1 MAGGDEG
8 ADLVAAVPDERRVW
22 ELLVR
27 DFEWTVPEH
36 HIVSVRRGAGG
47 GDRPSRLQI
56 FEMAATTVLAHLRP
70 EFAWFVTENRPDH
83 GIDFVGIQQFLEDDD
98 LGIAAAITVGGQCK
112 KRERVDEIVGELA
125 GPLLSMAEALDP
137 TFFVVALSARLDR
150 GRVQRARRTLERQLN
165 RHVHIFDRDQI
176 EGLIGQHLD
185 VVIPILSLGLEPS
198 EVGEVLR
205 YFEARSGAVPPPTV
219 TVTAERRVLAGI
231 PFAVRVDIRW
241 ALASSPEAR
250 LRWRPSPELEASGA
264 VTLIGPVGGDAPD
277 GVPLAA
283 GFVADDPLRASC
295 QLDLL
300 SYAVGTVDLGTL
312 EVSFSNPDVAGGKRL
327 DLGVVEVVETMRP
340 RFFDRPY
347 RVSLKRLDSEY
358 RRALSGFVSSIAVVG
373 PGGSGKSRL
382 CEEFAIERRRHGAVV
397 VSVKQIKTHEA
408 AHRLLADLLVAL
420 AGRDVGTGDPADGV
434 IEAVAQYDRSL
445 ADRAEFAI
453 RSVIG
458 TRPTN
463 AVDGGEQS
471 LISVVLVLL
480 AAQARASP
488 LILHLQDLHWCGAD
502 TLQLLER
509 IAWQLNQLT
518 ESMSTLDGQ
527 APNGVLLLFEGRV
540 REEGPRDGDS
550 WSSASFEAFL
560 DRIACPV
567 VKCPSL
573 SRKDGRAFVRLLFE
587 GRHNAHRLVDD
598 GLLRLQEEVMDCI
611 DSAAGG
617 NPFHTLEQVRFLRD
631 LGVLGR
637 NPRTGLLYLVRP
649 DFTTPVFPDTVF
661 ESIELRWRYIK
672 SSAPELAQLLWGCAL
687 IEDRIPA
694 GLFRHLWSELAPD
707 VSVKDIEGTDMLW
720 TGDGDG
726 QDVVFRHE
734 NYFRT
739 LRRFTVPVSDRRRVV
754 NAYVDWFSSLPQ
766 PTSEERFRW
775 ARAILE
781 DPEPDLRRVTSLLRS
796 SLAAATR
803 RGDARLVRRVRS
815 FSLDLAWESDVRAP
829 FPVARFR
836 KRCDEE
842 ISLCRELLGTDR
854 TQAASRLARLRT
866 RLEGRVQL
874 HHPAPDGGPHD
885 LEILRQTVAAIEAQ
899 VLFNDRQP
907 EKAAELAGRVVEH
920 ARLHQGPGGS
930 SEWRDLEM
938 EALYT
943 RSCGE
948 ALSGDFGA
956 AVRSSAAAAEI
967 AKVSSSPLARKV
979 LSTCGTMLLSEDPA
993 LGEQVLRSCL
1003 ATWPD
1008 DDTSDSFLVH
1018 VHLCM
1023 ALILQAY
1030 AEADRSTSRT
1040 ERLAEARD
1048 RSKSVHHSCRRL
1060 GLSADAGAAALVRG
1074 VVSALDGE
1082 GDQATWFALGVA
1094 AAGRARQME
1103 TLWRSHLNLATSIW
1117 QRDGFLSET
1126 CVEHARAAAAIV
1138 TDTLSRSSAPEQS
1151 PRFHLVRVG
1160 LARAA
1165 WMLAQ
1170 ADSAPLTD
1178 LLDRF
1183 PSLRS
1188 DMTTLDRGGRVQ
1200 DGADR
1205 HYQWLEVD
1213 GAEYILY

>member
-1 MAGGDEG
+1 MAGGDKG
-8 ADLVAAVPDERRVW
+8 ADLAAAVPDERRVW

-27 DFEWTVPEH
+27 DFEWTVPAQ
-36 HIVSVRRGAGG
+36 HIVSVRQRAGD

-83 GIDFVGIQQFLEDDD
+83 GIDFVGVQQFLDDDD

-150 GRVQRARRTLERQLN
+150 ERVQRARRTLERQLN

-185 VVIPILSLGLEPS
+185 VVIPILSLGLESS

-205 YFEARSGAVPPPTV
+205 YFEAHSAAVPPPTV

-231 PFAVRVDIRW
+231 PFAVKVDIRW
-241 ALASSPEAR
+241 ALASSPDAR
-250 LRWRPSPELEASGA
+250 LRWRPSPDLDGSGA
-264 VTLIGPVGGDAPD
+264 VTLIGPVGGDSPD
-277 GVPLAA
+277 GVPLVA

-300 SYAVGTVDLGTL
+300 TYAVGTVDLGTL
-312 EVSFSNPDVAGGKRL
+312 EVGFRSPDVAGGERL
-327 DLGVVEVVETMRP
+327 DLGAVEVVETMRP

-347 RVSLKRLDSEY
+347 RTSLERLDGQY
-358 RRALSGFVSSIAVVG
+358 RRALSGFVSSVAVVG

-382 CEEFAIERRRHGAVV
+382 CEEFAIEQRRHGAVV

-408 AHRLLADLLVAL
+408 AHRFVADLLLAL
-420 AGRDVGTGDPADGV
+420 ADRDVGTGDPADGV

-445 ADRAEFAI
+445 ADRAEFAV
-453 RSVIG
+453 RSVVG
-458 TRPTN
+458 TRRTN

-480 AAQARASP
+480 AARARTRP
-488 LILHLQDLHWCGAD
+488 LILHLQDLHWCSAD

-509 IAWQLNQLT
+509 IAWQLNQLK
-518 ESMSTLDGQ
+518 ESVSTLDGH

-540 REEGPRDGDS
+540 REEGPGHADS

-560 DRIACPV
+560 DRVACPIV
-567 VKCPSL
+567 RCPSL
-573 SRKDGRAFVRLLFE
+573 SRDDGRAFVRLLFE
-587 GRHNAHRLVDD
+587 GRHSAHRLADD
-598 GLLRLQEEVMDCI
+598 GLLPLQEEVMDLI
-611 DSAAGG
+611 DAAAGG
-617 NPFHTLEQVRFLRD
+617 NPFHTLEQARLLKD
-631 LGVLGR
+631 LKLLGR
-637 NPRTGLLYLVRP
+637 NPLTGLLYLIRA
-649 DFTTPVFPDTVF
+649 DFTTLALPDTVF
-661 ESIELRWRYIK
+661 ESIELRWQYIK
-672 SSAPELAQLLWGCAL
+672 SRAPELAHLIWGCAL

-694 GLFRHLWSELAPD
+694 GLFRHLWSDLAPD
-707 VSVKDIEGTDMLW
+707 VSLKEIESTDMLW

-726 QDVVFRHE
+726 RDVVFRHE

-739 LRRFTVPVSDRRRVV
+739 LRRFTVPVADRRRVV
-754 NAYVDWFSSLPQ
+754 NAYVDWFSSLPR

-775 ARAILE
+775 ARVILE
-781 DPEPDLRRVTSLLRS
+781 DPEPDLRRVTSLLRAS
-796 SLAAATR
+796 MAAAAK
-803 RGDARLVRRVRS
+803 RGDARLVRQVRS
-815 FSLDLAWESDVRAP
+815 FSLDLAWERDERAP
-829 FPVARFR
+829 YPVARFR
-836 KRCDEE
+836 ERCDEE

-866 RLEGRVQL
+866 RLDSRVQR
-874 HHPAPDGGPHD
+874 HSPRPDGGPD
-885 LEILRQTVAAIEAQ
+885 DFEVQRQTVATIEAQ
-899 VLFNDRQP
+899 VLFNDTQP
-907 EKAAELAGRVVEH
+907 EKAAELAGRVVDH
-920 ARLHQGPGGS
+920 ARRHRGSEGS

-956 AVRSSAAAAEI
+956 AVRSSDAAASI

-993 LGEQVLRSCL
+993 RGERVLRSCL

-1030 AEADRSTSRT
+1030 VEADGLTSRT

-1048 RSKSVHHSCRRL
+1048 RSTSVHHSCRQL
-1060 GLSADAGAAALVRG
+1060 GLAADAGAAALVRG
-1074 VVSALDGE
+1074 VVSAFDGE

-1103 TLWRSHLNLATSIW
+1103 TLWRSHLNLATSVW

-1126 CVEHARAAAAIV
+1126 CLEHAEAAAAIL
-1138 TDTLSRSSAPEQS
+1138 TDTLSQSAPEES

-1160 LARAA
+1160 LARTT

-1170 ADSAPLTD
+1170 ADSATSTD
-1178 LLDRF
+1178 LFARF

-1188 DMTTLDRGGRVQ
+1188 DVTTLDRGGRVQ

-1205 HYQWLEVD
+1205 HYQWLEVG
-1213 GAEYILY
+1213 GADYILY